1 MFKKSNIDAILSVFI
16 TLTLMV
22 VALVGWERFNGRSD
36 LSTDPIWREARSAGR
51 EETSVFEK
59 LLKPVYSKP
68 VRLTID
74 ALETTLKEKNS
85 GLKPGNPSF
94 LVGESHILITAKVNP
109 VRIESDGSLE
119 TPKNWNEAGWYENGA
134 MPGQTGNVLINA
146 HYDDSLGRPAA
157 FWQLKNIKIGDK
169 VTLENEFGKVYT
181 YEVTEFFYID
191 IRDPERLK
199 IFNDIEGKSTVTLIT
214 CGGVWLPGES
224 TYNKRLV
231 VKGELSPEVGR

>member
-1 MFKKSNIDAILSVFI
+1 MFQEFNPKVYTPVLI
-16 TLTLMV
+16 TLILMV
-22 VALVGWERFNGRSD
+22 AAFVGLGSFNSKPNLALGQTSHEEN
-36 LSTDPIWREARSAGR
+36 SA
-51 EETSVFEK
+51 FEK
-59 LLKPVYSKP
+59 LLKPVLTKP

-74 ALETTLKEKNS
+74 SLETTLR
-85 GLKPGNPSF
+85 
-94 LVGESHILITAKVNP
+94 VNP
-109 VRIESDGSLE
+109 VGIENDGSLE
-119 TPKNWNEAGWYENGA
+119 TPKSWNEAGWYKNGA

-146 HYDDSLGRPAA
+146 HYDDNLGKPAA

-169 VTLENEFGKVYT
+169 VVLENEFGKVYT

-199 IFNDIEGKSTVTLIT
+199 IFKDTKGKSTITLIT